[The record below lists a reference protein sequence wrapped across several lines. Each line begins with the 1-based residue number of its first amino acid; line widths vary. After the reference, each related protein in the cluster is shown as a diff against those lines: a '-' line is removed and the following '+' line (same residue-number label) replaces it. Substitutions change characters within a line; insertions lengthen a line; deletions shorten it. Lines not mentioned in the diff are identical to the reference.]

1 MLQGGTKAD
10 LVLMD
15 DKERESN
22 SASEVT
28 SMFES
33 TCFVVVEGKKRRS
46 PDLRASLKRSETFNM
61 MLL

>member
-1 MLQGGTKAD
+1 VLQGGAKAD

-28 SMFES
+28 SMSES
-33 TCFVVVEGKKRRS
+33 TCFVIVEGKKRRS
-46 PDLRASLKRSETFNM
+46 PDLRASLKRFGTFNM